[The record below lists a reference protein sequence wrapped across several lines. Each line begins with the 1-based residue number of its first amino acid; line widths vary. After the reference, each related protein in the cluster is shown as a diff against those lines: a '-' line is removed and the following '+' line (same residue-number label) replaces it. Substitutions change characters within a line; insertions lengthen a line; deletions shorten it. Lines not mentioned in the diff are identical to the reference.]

1 MWCRKRDP
9 EAESFKRMRDSY
21 LALQMMNPDDER
33 VGLAAYDPEKDEF
46 TYSDEF
52 NERFLKNNR
61 RGYVG
66 MHLRYK
72 MALDK
77 AAREYNSMLLD
88 AAMRF

>member
-1 MWCRKRDP
+1 MH
-9 EAESFKRMRDSY
+9 
-21 LALQMMNPDDER
+21 PDHELL
-33 VGLAAYDPEKDEF
+33 GLAAYDPEKDEF